1 MCNVESIQKI
11 ANYLGVQPGRLGY
24 NNEQVVTRTVKNQTQ
39 QGYATILSQ
48 LAKESKDDSSKTA
61 SLETQTEIRQ
71 WIDYAILYVAPG
83 TKDKQVVRVILK
95 DLNQYLLTRSYF
107 VGYSLTLADLAI
119 FYAIHDIVK
128 SLTPIE
134 KESYLNLS
142 RWFNHLQKNEQIQQ
156 GADLINFTTIYL
168 HGWATGTHM

>member
-48 LAKESKDDSSKTA
+48 LAKET
-61 SLETQTEIRQ
+61 
-71 WIDYAILYVAPG
+71 PG